1 MSLNTFQILQHS
13 QKSIC
18 QVSIFGLQFK
28 LFFPRNMRNL
38 KRASAFLEQ
47 GQNKVFPN
55 CLIYRWSSY
64 SIKDE
69 SIGMNYMNV
78 GLDSS
83 WIDRICIRETRS
95 SLGRRSGNSGTKK
108 RSPRN
113 ILVFLGCF
121 PAENLKVFHHLWTKD
136 MSTL

>member
-1 MSLNTFQILQHS
+1 MHLNTFQILQHS
-13 QKSIC
+13 QESVC
-18 QVSIFGLQFK
+18 QVSIFDLEFK
-28 LFFPRNMRNL
+28 LFFPQNMRNL
-38 KRASAFLEQ
+38 KHASAFLEQ
-47 GQNKVFPN
+47 GQNKGFSN
-55 CLIYRWSSY
+55 CLIYCWSSY
-64 SIKDE
+64 SNKDE
-69 SIGMNYMNV
+69 SIPKNYVNV

-113 ILVFLGCF
+113 LLVFLGCF